1 MRSEMSM
8 NKYHMEGG
16 NKYLLSN
23 EEQYRTLISAG
34 KQMVYALIS
43 TDQKKKN
50 CFVLTKFTAE
60 GQGGKAALNFP

>member
-43 TDQKKKN
+43 TDQKKKT
-50 CFVLTKFTAE
+50 VLC
-60 GQGGKAALNFP
+60 